1 VLAALVFAW
10 RRYQSGKRARLI
22 EDRLRGQAKEHKEAA
37 RPDRRQHIEALEK
50 QLNEALGALKSSK
63 MGKSALYALPW
74 YIIIGPPGSGKTT
87 LLRES
92 GLSFPQ
98 LTHGRGVRGIGGT
111 RNCDWWFTDAG
122 ILLDTAGRYTTQ
134 VEDRDEWIAFL
145 DMLKRA
151 RSRKPINGALI
162 AISMADLLQSNEEQL
177 ADHARKIRER
187 LAELTERLQLV
198 FPVYLMFTK
207 CDLLDGFVEMF
218 GAVLEEGTW
227 PGVGLYLALPEPP
240 PGAARREF
248 RARV

>member
-1 VLAALVFAW
+1 MLKKLLGIVLKPPTPQLFGLVLLTAIVFFGGRMARPWLGLADRTLMILCGAVWVLAALVFAW
-10 RRYQSGKRARLI
+10 RRYQSGQRARLI

-122 ILLDTAGRYTTQ
+122 IQLDTATSGS
-134 VEDRDEWIAFL
+134 
-145 DMLKRA
+145 
-151 RSRKPINGALI
+151 RS
-162 AISMADLLQSNEEQL
+162 S
-177 ADHARKIRER
+177 
-187 LAELTERLQLV
+187 T
-198 FPVYLMFTK
+198 
-207 CDLLDGFVEMF
+207 C
-218 GAVLEEGTW
+218 
-227 PGVGLYLALPEPP
+227 
-240 PGAARREF
+240 
-248 RARV
+248 